1 MSKHNKNNLNEDGAS
16 SWACTASGWVDLDCC
31 LTRESRE
38 PPDSLDGGYGLVW
51 ECLQPVTVGDP
62 DSRLEWPFWTSA
74 EVAIP
79 SVHQV
84 SPPRSDGVYS
94 TSPRPFHATHPQI
107 LGICRDNDIIT
118 AAPPSPHLPLAT
130 TTPILLAVPILARIL
145 RLRVRPPH
153 TRLGFALLPLQ
164 FDSLRD
170 FVWKAVL
177 WFPGVRFDVVW
188 SIPAEMFGVGDCL
201 VG

>member
-118 AAPPSPHLPLAT
+118 AAPPPPT
-130 TTPILLAVPILARIL
+130 FRW
-145 RLRVRPPH
+145 RRRPPSSS
-153 TRLGFALLPLQ
+153 RFQ
-164 FDSLRD
+164 SLHAFSASASGLRTQ
-170 FVWKAVL
+170 
-177 WFPGVRFDVVW
+177 G
-188 SIPAEMFGVGDCL
+188 
-201 VG
+201 